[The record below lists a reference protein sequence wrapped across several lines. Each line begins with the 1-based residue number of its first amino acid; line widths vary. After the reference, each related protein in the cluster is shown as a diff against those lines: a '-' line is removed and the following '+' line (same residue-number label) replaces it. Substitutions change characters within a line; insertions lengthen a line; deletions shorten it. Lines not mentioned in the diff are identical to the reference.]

1 MHLPS
6 ELDHQLLT
14 PLAAMEPE
22 GQTVLPALLAGQ
34 ILVMAAEVVLTE
46 SVLRLA
52 AQAAPE

>member
-6 ELDHQLLT
+6 KLDQQLLT

-22 GQTVLPALLAGQ
+22 GQTILPALLAGQ
-34 ILVMAAEVVLTE
+34 ILAMAAEVVVTE
-46 SVLRLA
+46 AVLRLA

>member
-1 MHLPS
+1 
-6 ELDHQLLT
+6 
-14 PLAAMEPE
+14 MEPE

>member
-1 MHLPS
+1 
-6 ELDHQLLT
+6 
-14 PLAAMEPE
+14 MEPE

-46 SVLRLA
+46 AVLRLA